1 MSRVV
6 TATEAKAKLSELMR
20 WAVMSGN
27 EVIVENHGTPQVV
40 LLPYSEYEELKT
52 LKEHARRQAA
62 LERLRQ
68 LAREVQAQ
76 NEGITLAEADRV
88 ADEMTREAIDNLVQQ
103 GKIRFE
109 E

>member
-52 LKEHARRQAA
+52 LK
-62 LERLRQ
+62 
-68 LAREVQAQ
+68 
-76 NEGITLAEADRV
+76 
-88 ADEMTREAIDNLVQQ
+88 
-103 GKIRFE
+103 
-109 E
+109 